1 MPILTSEISN
11 SNRFLERF
19 LVFREVLGGETRG
32 EEVKGGERVEQDIW
46 QICILTQTLSTKRK
60 KRKSKMMS
68 MKSSNTHTYLRD

>member
-32 EEVKGGERVEQDIW
+32 EEVNGRRGWSR
-46 QICILTQTLSTKRK
+46 TLAD
-60 KRKSKMMS
+60 
-68 MKSSNTHTYLRD
+68 TYVS

>member
-32 EEVKGGERVEQDIW
+32 EEVKGRREGGAGHLADMYLDTNSIYE
-46 QICILTQTLSTKRK
+46 TKK
-60 KRKSKMMS
+60 KENPR
-68 MKSSNTHTYLRD
+68 